1 MRLSSLSLRGA
12 KRRGNLTQA
21 ITISPGVSSDPT
33 GYCEIATAPLGP
45 RNDKPLV
52 FTILTAVRLLRRCS
66 AGRGMPRPYGG
77 CIMLYYLKK
86 PFLTVSKISSAFL
99 PQARAG
105 DRCEG
110 GRGGAARAGAGRGCE
125 RLSGA
130 AAPDGGKGALRGGA
144 GGPDGSLGGGRAGA
158 GAGVRPARRIVE
170 RERTLVWFPFPFFL
184 PPKLSVGQVFDGLR
198 FLNGIFMNSAAFGL
212 VSGGRSGYNI
222 P

>member
-1 MRLSSLSLRGA
+1 MPSVGTTPFSFSAFARSMSFAFSASVTSLPSNCFAMICFLLFEIRFVFEIWKGRRHAPPYFCDMRLSSLSLRGA

-99 PQARAG
+99 PQV
-105 DRCEG
+105 
-110 GRGGAARAGAGRGCE
+110 
-125 RLSGA
+125 SSI
-130 AAPDGGKGALRGGA
+130 LR
-144 GGPDGSLGGGRAGA
+144 
-158 GAGVRPARRIVE
+158 
-170 RERTLVWFPFPFFL
+170 
-184 PPKLSVGQVFDGLR
+184 Q
-198 FLNGIFMNSAAFGL
+198 
-212 VSGGRSGYNI
+212 
-222 P
+222 